1 MSKTAEAVKLAVM
14 MANDP
19 RHGYDQDGRW
29 GPDFDCSSFLIHVW
43 EQIGVKLKSAGAS
56 YTGNVRGPALRLGFV
71 DVTARVN
78 LYTGSG
84 LQPGDLLLNYT
95 QHMAMYVGNGQ
106 LVHASINEKG
116 TVHGGQPGDQTG
128 REICVR
134 SYYNHPWDCALRYSG
149 DSEDPDV
156 SESGTPATVPAETTN
171 DLPLLKRGMMKSV
184 AVKSMQGALIAH
196 GYDCGPDGADGDF
209 GENTEKAVIK
219 FKEEHL
225 LQVDGEFGPEC
236 QGCLWGV
243 TK

>member
-116 TVHGGQPGDQTG
+116 TAHGGQPGDQTG
-128 REICVR
+128 RESCVR
-134 SYYNHPWDCALRYSG
+134 IHYSHPWDCALRYSG

-219 FKEEHL
+219 FQEEHL

>member
-1 MSKTAEAVKLAVM
+1 MSKAMEAVKLAIT

-19 RHGYDQDGRW
+19 RHGYDQDSRW
-29 GPDFDCSSFLIHVW
+29 GPDFDCSSFLVYVW
-43 EQIGVKLKSAGAS
+43 EQIGVKLRSAGAS

-71 DVTARVN
+71 DITAKVN

-116 TVHGGQPGDQTG
+116 TAHGGRTGDQTG

-134 SYYNHPWDCALRYSG
+134 SYYNHPWDCVLRYTEAG
-149 DSEDPDV
+149 EPDPV

-219 FKEEHL
+219 FQEEHL

>member
-19 RHGYDQDGRW
+19 RHGYDQGSRW

-78 LYTGSG
+78 LNTGSG

-134 SYYNHPWDCALRYSG
+134 SYYNHPWDCVLRYAETG
-149 DSEDPDV
+149 EADPV
-156 SESGTPATVPAETTN
+156 SESDTPAAAPAATTD
-171 DLPLLKRGMMKSV
+171 DLPILRRGMMRNLSV
-184 AVKSMQGALIAH
+184 LAMQAVLIAR
-196 GYDCGPDGADGDF
+196 GFSCGPDGADGDF
-209 GENTEKAVIK
+209 GENTEKALLA
-219 FKEEHL
+219 FQEHYKL
-225 LQVDGEFGPEC
+225 KADGECGPITW
-236 QGCLWGV
+236 GYLLGV